1 MNQPTKNPAAVALG
15 RLAGGKKKNLTESE
29 IDRRTKRLEEA
40 RKKRWPQKPNN
51 AN

>member
-1 MNQPTKNPAAVALG
+1 MTTPTKNPAAVALG

-40 RKKRWPQKPNN
+40 RKKRWPPKP
-51 AN
+51 